1 MVETNLQVIFLKEQ
15 ILLPYNELKIEFV
28 TEHDKQVLANS
39 TMYHDSNILLIN
51 LEDPL
56 EVNPSIR
63 QLPSVGVLGKIKTR
77 IELPNGKI
85 RVVLQG
91 LSRVEVINY
100 IETESDILEAFV
112 IPTKEYDYDE
122 NEANAL
128 KRILF
133 RNLDTYIGLS
143 SYMSNNVI
151 GRIEGINSIG
161 RITDIIVNELD
172 IPYTEKIKY
181 IKQVNPI
188 SRLRA
193 LIENLNKEIETIKL
207 ENAIED
213 ELKVRLEKG
222 QKEYILKE
230 KLKLIKEEL
239 KEVDLKD
246 EDILKLKEKINEM
259 VIPNKIRKR
268 LEEEIKRYE
277 LTPPSSPELTVVR
290 NYIDWLINLP
300 WYKNTK
306 DNYKLDKISEILNNS
321 HYGLDKVKSRILE
334 YIAVSKNTK
343 NKLSSIICFVGPP
356 GVGKTSLAKSIAKA
370 LNKKFVKI
378 SVGGINDEAEIVG
391 HRRTYIGSSPGKI
404 IQAMKKA
411 GTNNPVFLI
420 DEIDKMSKSYKSDP
434 TACLLDILDK
444 EQNNMFVDNYIEE
457 EYDLSNVMFILTAN
471 NVNDIPEALR
481 DRLEIIN
488 LSSYTI
494 LEKINIA
501 KNYLIPLLL
510 EEYNL
515 DNVEITDSALKKI
528 ILNYTKEAGAR
539 ELNRLISS
547 ILRKVVL
554 ENLATVKKRHE
565 ITPNQVSKYLGVEKY
580 TSNINDTVKTPGVVN
595 ALAYTSYGGEVL
607 RVSSVIYK
615 GENILNITGSVGDA
629 MKESA
634 TVALSYIKSNYLRFK
649 INYDLFDNTIHMH
662 FENTQTPKDG
672 PSAGVTIITSIISML
687 SKKIVPNNIS
697 MTGEVTLNGKLL
709 PIGGIKEKLIAAY
722 TSGITKVY
730 IPLANTKDLEEI
742 DKEVID
748 NLEIVPVEDYMEIY
762 NDLFK

>member
-1 MVETNLQVIFLKEQ
+1 MVETNLPIIFLKEQ
-15 ILLPYNELKIEFV
+15 IILPYNEIKLEFV
-28 TEHDKQVLANS
+28 TEHDKIILNKSITQ
-39 TMYHDSNILLIN
+39 HDSNLLLIN
-51 LEDPL
+51 LVDPL
-56 EVNPSIR
+56 EINPSIR
-63 QLPSVGVLGKIKTR
+63 QLPKVGVLGKIKTK

-85 RVVLQG
+85 RVVLQA
-91 LSRVEVINY
+91 LSRVEVLNY
-100 IETESDILEAFV
+100 LEEESNILEAFV

-151 GRIEGINSIG
+151 GRIEGISSIG

-172 IPYTEKIKY
+172 MSYLDKLKY
-181 IKQVNPI
+181 ISLVNPI
-188 SRLRA
+188 SRLRL

-277 LTPPSSPELTVVR
+277 LTPSSSPELTVVR

-300 WYKNTK
+300 WYKSTK
-306 DNYKLDKISEILNNS
+306 DNYKLDKISDILNTS
-321 HYGLDKVKSRILE
+321 HYGLDKVKLRILE

-343 NKLSSIICFVGPP
+343 NKVSPIICFVGPP
-356 GVGKTSLAKSIAKA
+356 GVGKTSLAKSIANS

-378 SVGGINDEAEIVG
+378 SVGGISDEAEIVG

-411 GTNNPVFLI
+411 GANNPVFLI
-420 DEIDKMSKSYKSDP
+420 DEIDKLSKNYKSDP
-434 TACLLDILDK
+434 ASCLLDILDK
-444 EQNNMFVDNYIEE
+444 EQNSMFVDNYIEE
-457 EYDLSNVMFILTAN
+457 EYDLSKVMFILTAN
-471 NVNDIPEALR
+471 NANDIPEALR

-488 LSSYTI
+488 LSSYTM

-510 EEYNL
+510 EEYNI
-515 DNVEITDSALKKI
+515 DNVEVTDGAIKKI

-539 ELNRLISS
+539 ELNRLLSS

-554 ENLATVKKRHE
+554 DNITKGKKKYE
-565 ITPNQVSKYLGVEKY
+565 ITASVVNKYLGIEKY
-580 TSNINDTVKTPGVVN
+580 TNNVNDEVKSPGIVN
-595 ALAYTSYGGEVL
+595 ALAYTNYGGEVL

-615 GENILNITGSVGDA
+615 GENTLNITGSVGDT
-629 MKESA
+629 MQESA
-634 TVALSYIKSNYLRFK
+634 KVALSYIKSNYLRFK
-649 INYDLFDNTIHMH
+649 INYDLFDNTIHLH
-662 FENTQTPKDG
+662 FESISVPKDG

-687 SKKIVPNNIS
+687 TKKIVPNNIS
-697 MTGEVTLNGKLL
+697 MTGEVTLYGSIL
-709 PIGGIKEKLIAAY
+709 PVGGLKEKLISAY
-722 TSGITKVY
+722 TSGITRVY

-742 DKEVID
+742 DKEVIN
-748 NLEIVPVEDYMEIY
+748 NLEIIPVENYIEIY